1 MNKENLKSKIKSRM
15 SELGADLSKFKF
27 RYFKESPYQKRRFKP
42 EFVEE
47 ECWVFNNKLSYVLTN
62 ESFENK
68 EYSDEY
74 LCMIIA
80 EQKTKKN

>member
-27 RYFKESPYQKRRFKP
+27 RYF
-42 EFVEE
+42 
-47 ECWVFNNKLSYVLTN
+47 NVLTN

-80 EQKTKKN
+80 EQKTK